1 MIQKLAYALI
11 GIGAAVLII
20 WGVKEFFIDPEV
32 DLLIRIAVGAVGL
45 GLLVLLGVVLRDRRK
60 ASKND
65 RFKGV
70 DR

>member
-1 MIQKLAYALI
+1 MQKLAYALI
-11 GIGAAVLII
+11 GIGAVVLVV

-45 GLLVLLGVVLRDRRK
+45 GLLVLLGVVLRDRRRS
-60 ASKND
+60 SKDD

-70 DR
+70 ER

>member
-1 MIQKLAYALI
+1 MQKLAYALI
-11 GIGAAVLII
+11 GIGALVLVV
-20 WGVKEFFIDPEV
+20 WGIKEFFIDPEV

-45 GLLVLLGVVLRDRRK
+45 GLLVLLGVVLKDRLRS
-60 ASKND
+60 SKND